1 MKKEDFLVINLLGEP
16 SVGKS
21 SASGGAFYE
30 FAVNNFKSE
39 VVNEVAKGFAWET
52 PKDPVT
58 GNALQHPIFGQQVY
72 LLGEQNRWLERVDKN
87 RDCVIMECP
96 LIMTAIYQ
104 PDNYYKSFTPIVL
117 DHFRSYRN
125 VNFLIQ
131 RNHDFDPAGRVHNEK
146 EALEVRNKLIKFME
160 QHELPYIQIK
170 TSRDINKRIVKYV
183 QQNYFPEKP
192 LLEDYKDVDI
202 SDLKITYNN
211 NRNVT

>member
-21 SASGGAFYE
+21 STSAGAFYE

-52 PKDPVT
+52 PKDPLT
-58 GNALQHPIFGQQVY
+58 GKALQHPIFGQQVY

-104 PDNYYKSFTPIVL
+104 PEDYFKSFTPVAL

-125 VNFLIQ
+125 LNFLIQ
-131 RNHDFDPAGRVHNEK
+131 RNHDFDPDGRVHD
-146 EALEVRNKLIKFME
+146 EAEAKAVREKLIKFME
-160 QHELPYIQIK
+160 DNDIPYIKIK

-183 QQNYFPEKP
+183 QQNFFPEKT
-192 LLEDYKDVDI
+192 LLDDYKDVDI
-202 SDLKITYNN
+202 SDLEIINN
-211 NRNVT
+211 K